1 MALNK
6 GVPIQMGN
14 KKQYRHKISIIKDL
28 RMNKSF
34 YAMMLPGFLFI
45 VIFNYLPMMGILIA
59 FQDYNPVKGIFGSEW
74 IGLKNFEF
82 FFKSDAM
89 ATVTFNTI
97 FNNII
102 IMLAVTI
109 LSLLFSILMHETGN
123 RWLTS
128 SYKSVML
135 LPYFLSWIVFEYML
149 YALLNVDQG
158 IVNGFLTSLGLEPIQ
173 WYSEPVYWRFII
185 PLAYI
190 LKSVGYTS
198 VIYVAAI
205 TGISKEYYEAAEI
218 DGANKL
224 HMARYIT
231 IPLLMP
237 VVITLLLLSVGKIFN
252 GGLGDWGAFF
262 SLPRE
267 SGVLFSTTD
276 VIDTY
281 VFRMLRTVSDLGMS
295 SAVGLYQ
302 SVVGLVLVLLSNYL
316 IKRYDRDSSLF

>member
-1 MALNK
+1 MNK
-6 GVPIQMGN
+6 AVSMQVGD
-14 KKQYRHKISIIKDL
+14 KKLYRRRPSLIKDL
-28 RMNKSF
+28 RTNKSF

-45 VIFNYLPMMGILIA
+45 VIFCYLPMIGVVIA
-59 FQDYNPVKGIFGSEW
+59 FEDFNPVKGIFGSDW
-74 IGLKNFEF
+74 IGFKNFEF
-82 FFKSDAM
+82 FFKSEA
-89 ATVTFNTI
+89 AVTVTFNTI
-97 FNNII
+97 FYNII
-102 IMLAVTI
+102 IMVSVTV
-109 LSLLFSILMHETGN
+109 LSLLFSILMYETGS

-128 SYKSVML
+128 SYKSIML
-135 LPYFLSWIVFEYML
+135 LPYFLSWIVFEYLL

-158 IVNGFLTSLGLEPIQ
+158 IVNGTLTFLGLDPVQ
-173 WYSEPVYWRFII
+173 WYSEPFYWRFII

-198 VIYVAAI
+198 VLYVAAM

-218 DGANKL
+218 DGASKL
-224 HMARYIT
+224 HRARYIT

-237 VVITLLLLSVGKIFN
+237 VVITLLLLWIGKIFN
-252 GGLGDWGAFF
+252 GGLGDWGAFYN
-262 SLPRE
+262 LPRE

-281 VFRMLRTVSDLGMS
+281 VFRMLRTVNDLGMS